1 MTYSFIGI
9 GKPISAFNNILQNHI
24 KAYRKSKFGKESI
37 LTAGGI
43 FASNLSAAAKFAG
56 DNDMCVYMSLGDL
69 IEKSDIIFIFLSDK
83 ALKNI
88 SVNLGKH
95 YPKGKI
101 FCHFS
106 PAFSADILD
115 FNSSNTYLSL
125 FLPYITKD
133 EKGNSTSDCI
143 IAQGY
148 GKNLDTFNELMN
160 KLSIKL
166 SFVSPEEK
174 IMFHTAVN
182 IAKDMPLILN
192 YTAQRLMKY
201 ALASDKSLSDELIS
215 MISNNP
221 TDFISYDTVEN
232 EDTDFAL
239 RQCSI
244 LKSLAIDD
252 ITNLYSSLLGISAQI
267 HGNNEFSQQID
278 KITKKVLKTK

>member
-1 MTYSFIGI
+1 
-9 GKPISAFNNILQNHI
+9 
-24 KAYRKSKFGKESI
+24 
-37 LTAGGI
+37 
-43 FASNLSAAAKFAG
+43 
-56 DNDMCVYMSLGDL
+56 MSLGDL